1 MLEFPFV
8 QAFEMDR
15 LMMDAAGLYG
25 VLKVKMLAL
34 VSEFA
39 PSQCRRALVQ
49 QAAAAEGRIDF
60 EAWLNGNLMAMVTLD
75 GEGIDFVC
83 FQGIHGRLYPDFVL
97 EPQSMR
103 RTLTGEAID
112 VATALR
118 TLRVSFREAD
128 DVRLVDDRDAPDEE
142 TFVVD
147 PDTEQDLIEVHH
159 T

>member
-1 MLEFPFV
+1 
-8 QAFEMDR
+8 MDR
-15 LMMDAAGLYG
+15 LMIDVAGLYG

-39 PSQCRRALVQ
+39 PARDRRALVQ
-49 QAAAAEGRIDF
+49 QTAASEGRVDF
-60 EAWLNGNLMAMVTLD
+60 EAWLNGNLMATVTLD

-83 FQGIHGRLYPDFVL
+83 YQGIHGRLYPDFVL

-112 VATALR
+112 VAVALR

-128 DVRLVDDRDAPDEE
+128 DVRLVDDRDTPDEE

>member
-1 MLEFPFV
+1 MIDV
-8 QAFEMDR
+8 
-15 LMMDAAGLYG
+15 AGLYG

-39 PSQCRRALVQ
+39 PARDRRALVQ
-49 QAAAAEGRIDF
+49 QTAASEGRVDF
-60 EAWLNGNLMAMVTLD
+60 EAWLNGNLMATVTLD

-83 FQGIHGRLYPDFVL
+83 YQGIHGRLYPDFVL

-112 VATALR
+112 VAVALR

-128 DVRLVDDRDAPDEE
+128 DVRLVDDRDTPDEE

>member
-1 MLEFPFV
+1 
-8 QAFEMDR
+8 MDR
-15 LMMDAAGLYG
+15 LMMDVSGLYG

-34 VSEFA
+34 VREFA
-39 PSQCRRALVQ
+39 PARDRRALVQ
-49 QAAAAEGRIDF
+49 QTAASEGRIDF
-60 EAWLNGNLMAMVTLD
+60 EAWLNGNLMATVTLD

-83 FQGIHGRLYPDFVL
+83 YQGIHGRLYPDFVL

-112 VATALR
+112 VAVALR

-128 DVRLVDDRDAPDEE
+128 DVRLVDDRDTPDEE

>member
-1 MLEFPFV
+1 
-8 QAFEMDR
+8 MDR

-25 VLKVKMLAL
+25 VLKAKMLAL

-39 PSQCRRALVQ
+39 PARDRRALVQ
-49 QAAAAEGRIDF
+49 QTAAAQGRIDF

-83 FQGIHGRLYPDFVL
+83 FQGIHGRLYRDFGL

-103 RTLTGEAID
+103 RTLTGEVID

-118 TLRVSFREAD
+118 TLRVGFREAD
-128 DVRLVDDRDAPDEE
+128 DVRLVEDRDSPDEE